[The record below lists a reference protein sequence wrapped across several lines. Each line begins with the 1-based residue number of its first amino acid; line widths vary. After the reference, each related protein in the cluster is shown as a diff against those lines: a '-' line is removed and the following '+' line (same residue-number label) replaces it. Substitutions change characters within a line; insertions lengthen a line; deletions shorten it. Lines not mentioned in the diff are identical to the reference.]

1 MKKKKLFIYL
11 NEPERSIYIAELI
24 TVIAI
29 TVLTVLFIML
39 CRNVPVFADMMT
51 CKFKEV
57 SGLPCPSCGGTRAV
71 ICLVHGQ
78 ILKSLYYHAAVIYI
92 VVLSVIFFISQT
104 LQQLTKG
111 RVKGLCWHNWYWIA
125 GLAIYIV
132 QYILKLAIPDYKI

>member
-1 MKKKKLFIYL
+1 MKKKRLIYL
-11 NEPERSIYIAELI
+11 NEPEKSIYIAEII
-24 TVIAI
+24 TVMAI
-29 TVLTVLFIML
+29 TVLTGLFMIL
-39 CRNVPVFADMMT
+39 CRNVPAFADMMT

-71 ICLVHGQ
+71 ICLLHGQ

-92 VVLSVIFFISQT
+92 VVLCVIFFVSQS

-111 RVKGLCWHNWYWIA
+111 RIRGLGWHNWYWIA

-132 QYILKLAIPDYKI
+132 QYILKLAIPGYKI

>member
-11 NEPERSIYIAELI
+11 NEPERSIYIAEII
-24 TVIAI
+24 TVIA
-29 TVLTVLFIML
+29 LTFLTGLLIML
-39 CRNVPVFADMMT
+39 CRNVPAFADLMN

-92 VVLSVIFFISQT
+92 VVLCVIFFITQS

-111 RVKGLCWHNWYWIA
+111 RIKGLCWHNWYWMT
-125 GLAIYIV
+125 GLAIYII
-132 QYILKLAIPDYKI
+132 QYILKLAIPGYII